1 MATIFVVG
9 AGYVG
14 ALAAELLAA
23 GGHTVHVGR
32 RTPTD
37 APNCHSLDVLRPE
50 TFPTALREAH
60 SVVYCVAADGF
71 SEESYRAAYVTG
83 LRHVLEAAQGAQRV
97 VFVSST
103 GVYGQDDGS
112 IVDESSPTEPRSFSG
127 RLLLEGEALLAQA
140 RCEATTV
147 RFSGIYGPGRDRLVR
162 LVRSG
167 TPVSRSTR
175 EALSNR
181 IHRDD
186 CSRVLVHLVERPSV
200 APVYVGSDE
209 APTPTGEILD
219 WLAAQLGLPS
229 PPVGPDAGDSP
240 QRGGNK
246 RLSSARLRAEGFQF
260 RYPTWREGF
269 AALLEQAA
277 K

>member
-1 MATIFVVG
+1 MATVFVVG

-37 APNCHSLDVLRPE
+37 APNCHALDVLRPE
-50 TFPTALREAH
+50 TFPAALREAH

-112 IVDESSPTEPRSFSG
+112 VVDESSPTEPRSFSG
-127 RLLLEGEALLAQA
+127 RLLLEGEALVAQA

-167 TPVSRSTR
+167 GPVSRSTR
-175 EALSNR
+175 EALTNR

-186 CSRVLVHLVERPSV
+186 CARVLVHLVERPSV

-219 WLAAQLGLPS
+219 WLAARLGLPP
-229 PPVGPDAGDSP
+229 PPVGSDAGDSP